1 MWKSVS
7 PLYRDRGCILRSGA
21 RRRRHVTALC
31 LSVRRRAWDRKTE
44 NWTTKWNLNRES
56 VKVQRCDWSRCYAQS
71 GVGQIGG
78 KWLWGFV
85 QTVGSSG
92 GCGCE
97 FGFAAVLGLA
107 RFDGCGA
114 SSDGE
119 KRVRGLKAGRQ
130 GDQACTPARGSVRQ
144 L

>member
-21 RRRRHVTALC
+21 KRRRHVTALC

-71 GVGQIGG
+71 GVGQMA
-78 KWLWGFV
+78 V
-85 QTVGSSG
+85 S
-92 GCGCE
+92 GCG
-97 FGFAAVLGLA
+97 GLYKQSAAAAVVV
-107 RFDGCGA
+107 A
-114 SSDGE
+114 SSDLQRFWG
-119 KRVRGLKAGRQ
+119 
-130 GDQACTPARGSVRQ
+130 
-144 L
+144 